1 MISAQIGDIKREI
14 VYNGD
19 VLNTSARIQEQC
31 NKVNRELLISGTL
44 LNQLNIKKEYRAEKM
59 DTVKLRGKESSIE
72 LYSMVEF

>member
-31 NKVNRELLISGTL
+31 NVVERELLISGSL
-44 LNQLNIKKEYRAEKM
+44 LNQLDINNEYRAEKI
-59 DTVKLRGKESSIE
+59 DIVKLRGKDSSIE
-72 LYSMVEF
+72 LFSLMQV